1 MFLVFCRLHCSLPI
15 HSLPWVCVSSC
26 SSANTSELTRGPFS
40 SLSFLFCLFFS
51 CPPIIVGPSC
61 CSSGQGTLAGAGSP
75 ARAAWSVAA
84 ALSSLA
90 RFTLGSVLGRCC
102 LLPTLL
108 SMRCR
113 TSRVQ
118 LPPILLWPPSASPLP
133 LPALPVPRMSG
144 TPAFSLLSELG
155 ASRSG

>member
-61 CSSGQGTLAGAGSP
+61 CSSGQGTLAGAGSLP
-75 ARAAWSVAA
+75 APPVAD
-84 ALSSLA
+84 ALSSLT

-108 SMRCR
+108 SIRCR

-118 LPPILLWPPSASPLP
+118 LPPILLWPPSASPLL
-133 LPALPVPRMSG
+133 LPALPFPRSSG